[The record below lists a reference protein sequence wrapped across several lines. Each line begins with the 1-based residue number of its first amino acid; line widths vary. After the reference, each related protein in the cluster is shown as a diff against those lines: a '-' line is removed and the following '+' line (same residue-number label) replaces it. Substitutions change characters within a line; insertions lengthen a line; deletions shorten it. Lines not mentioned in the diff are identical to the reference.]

1 MQKNPNNSNKNTQ
14 KNPKQET
21 PTTTTKTKP
30 NQSVQDPGERRE
42 NKNTF
47 VYFENISLK
56 KLLYFVGLTNSFYIN
71 ETF

>member
-1 MQKNPNNSNKNTQ
+1 MQKNPNNNNKNTQ
-14 KNPKQET
+14 KKPKQET

-56 KLLYFVGLTNSFYIN
+56 K
-71 ETF
+71 